1 MTESDC
7 ECSETDTGGEGA
19 IYQVQSSLH
28 RCIVAPP
35 TLMMRDIEVV
45 WWVTTEGDLMDEKA
59 VFGNYEECIR
69 FEMETKTEW

>member
-1 MTESDC
+1 
-7 ECSETDTGGEGA
+7 
-19 IYQVQSSLH
+19 
-28 RCIVAPP
+28 
-35 TLMMRDIEVV
+35 MMRDIEVV